1 MKTKTPL
8 FPKYTM
14 YWNEEDQTH
23 NLELDGLGGVPDP
36 YRLVLTDIGAIQL
49 KYALCNLPIN
59 KTFGNFW
66 GYKDQ
71 PIDEGLWN
79 CELPEED
86 DVLVQVSSKDEKA
99 LKAVANHLSDPRCW
113 RNSVALK
120 GGDVLETKKPKRNE
134 WGGWRLEKDL
144 VGKYFLYLDSYPID
158 LEEINS
164 CAAMLDWIFQI
175 NKHSYSKES
184 VKDLVRAFDD
194 IFDPQANCCSYEQEK
209 KFSGSELVKKY
220 AEGLKK

>member
-14 YWNEEDQTH
+14 YWSEEDQTH
-23 NLELDGLGGVPDP
+23 NLELDGLDGVPDP
-36 YRLVLTDIGAIQL
+36 YRLVLTDVGARAI
-49 KYALCNLPIN
+49 KTALCNLPIY
-59 KTFGNFW
+59 KTYGAFW

-71 PIDEGLWN
+71 PIDKGLWN
-79 CELPEED
+79 YAPPEEFSE
-86 DVLVQVSSKDEKA
+86 VVQLSSKDKDA
-99 LKAVANHLSDPRCW
+99 LIAVANHLSDARCW

-144 VGKYFLYLDSYPID
+144 IGKYFLYFDSYPID
-158 LEEINS
+158 LESINS
-164 CAAMLDWIFQI
+164 CAAMLDWIFQL

-184 VKDLVRAFDD
+184 VKDLVRAFRD

>member
-14 YWNEEDQTH
+14 YWSEEDQTH
-23 NLELDGLGGVPDP
+23 NLEFDGLDGVPIP
-36 YRLVLTDIGAIQL
+36 SRLVLTDIGAIQL

-59 KTFGNFW
+59 KTFGKFW

-164 CAAMLDWIFQI
+164 CAAMLDWIFQL

-220 AEGLKK
+220 AEDLKK